1 MPATALTEDQLHE
14 LRERAG
20 REAGPFTDPR
30 IISTEVPHSFAWAS
44 AVLGRPYGGPR
55 SITWPERYLLH
66 IAAETEPTPPARRP
80 AEPAPSPSRVDERCY
95 REQMAADWK
104 AISDQLPVAAEVRHN
119 YTSIRHL
126 EFYRQG
132 VDHIYLLEELRVGR
146 IYRPANNPL
155 CFTPSRARYLREFP
169 PLATGEIRLPDCR
182 ACDRILKRIAQVAAL
197 EPTTKRGT

>member
-1 MPATALTEDQLHE
+1 MSDTTLTEDQLQE
-14 LRERAG
+14 LRGRAR

-30 IISTEVPHSFAWAS
+30 IINQEVPHSFAWAS

-66 IAAETEPTPPARRP
+66 IAAETEPTPPLRYP
-80 AEPAPSPSRVDERCY
+80 AEPAPSPARVDERSY
-95 REQMAADWK
+95 REQLAAVWK

-119 YTSIRHL
+119 YTSVRHL

-132 VDHIYLLEELRVGR
+132 VDHIYLLADLHVGR

-155 CFTPSRARYLREFP
+155 CYTPSRARYLREFP
-169 PLATGEIRLPDCR
+169 PLASGDIRLPDCR
-182 ACDRILKRIAQVAAL
+182 ECDRILRRIAQLDTAGD
-197 EPTTKRGT
+197 ERDY